1 MQVLLN
7 IPDSFYEEGLSLDLS
22 PKEREMINY
31 AYDLKD
37 ADEVEYVNIGP
48 GADWMVLLT
57 TFANVAWVLFQGPG
71 ILKKSIEGWEWL
83 IHKLKSLIKKNLL
96 VSLDQDAAG
105 LLAIDYLANKYGDD
119 SGFDMMDAHTFMIM
133 NLEGMYPGHKNSFVA
148 HPHNYYVFT
157 FTIAARIIVLSVR
170 SSGEIRELE
179 AFDQMPY
186 GLIDY
191 NEE

>member
-1 MQVLLN
+1 MLIRRN
-7 IPDSFYEEGLSLDLS
+7 RRAFRIACSFSVKELVEDMTKSNTYASGLPAGL
-22 PKEREMINY
+22 
-31 AYDLKD
+31 
-37 ADEVEYVNIGP
+37 YV
-48 GADWMVLLT
+48 
-57 TFANVAWVLFQGPG
+57 
-71 ILKKSIEGWEWL
+71 LKKSIEGWEWL
-83 IHKLKSLIKKNLL
+83 IKKLKSLIKEDLL

-119 SGFDMMDAHTFMIM
+119 SGFDLMDAHPFMIM
-133 NLEGMYPGHKNSFVA
+133 NLEGMYPGHENSFAA

-170 SSGEIRELE
+170 SSGEIGELK

>member
-7 IPDSFYEEGLSLDLS
+7 IPECFYEEGLSLDLS
-22 PKEREMINY
+22 PKERKMINH
-31 AYDLKD
+31 AYDLTD

-83 IHKLKSLIKKNLL
+83 IDKFKGLIKKDLL

-119 SGFDMMDAHTFMIM
+119 SGFDLMDAHTFKIM
-133 NLEGMYPGHKNSFVA
+133 NLEGMYPGQENSFVA

>member
-7 IPDSFYEEGLSLDLS
+7 IPEGFYDDELSKSSVEEDRVIIKQAYGLRDT
-22 PKEREMINY
+22 
-31 AYDLKD
+31 
-37 ADEVEYVNIGP
+37 DEVEYVNIGL
-48 GADWMVLLT
+48 GADWIVILT
-57 TFANVAWVLFQGPG
+57 TFVGVAWTIFQGPG
-71 ILKKSIEGWEWL
+71 IVKKSIDGWVWL
-83 IHKLKSLIKKNLL
+83 IEKLKGFIKKDLL
-96 VSLDQDAAG
+96 VSLDQDSAG

-119 SGFDMMDAHTFMIM
+119 SGFDLMDAHTFKII
-133 NLEGMYPGHKNSFVA
+133 NLEGMYPDHEYSFVA
-148 HPHNYYVFT
+148 HPHNYFVFT